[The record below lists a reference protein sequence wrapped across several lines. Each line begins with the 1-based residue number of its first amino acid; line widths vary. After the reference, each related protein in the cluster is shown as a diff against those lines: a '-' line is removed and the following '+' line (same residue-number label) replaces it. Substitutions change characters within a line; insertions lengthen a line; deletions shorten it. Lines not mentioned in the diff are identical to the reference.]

1 MEDVQEIERTSKREE
16 RKMGEEEGKGAGA
29 RHPKSTRFISA
40 APANEYTP
48 TFPQH
53 LRLVGRLFPATP
65 TPLSWLHLYRLYS
78 QHPRLVERN
87 SRWTD
92 LSWVAYAPN
101 SDHRSPNFKFT
112 SSLPSALPFLFRL
125 CPVLNASD
133 PISTLVETQAA
144 AAMAAADSS
153 LTPLSLLYSPLLLT
167 PAWAFILGPYPG
179 WRRHRKIDRCG
190 SRSGGPRSGSPR
202 RVGGPR

>member
-87 SRWTD
+87 NRWTD

-112 SSLPSALPFLFRL
+112 SSLPSLRFPSFFACAPFW
-125 CPVLNASD
+125 
-133 PISTLVETQAA
+133 
-144 AAMAAADSS
+144 M
-153 LTPLSLLYSPLLLT
+153 LLT
-167 PAWAFILGPYPG
+167 PSLPSWRLKLLLPWPLPTAVWRHFPYYI
-179 WRRHRKIDRCG
+179 RRYC
-190 SRSGGPRSGSPR
+190 
-202 RVGGPR
+202 